1 MSTLRTTT
9 AANLASLGS
18 TSNAGDTYFETDN
31 NRIVVWSG
39 SGWTLYNYDAI
50 FAPFANAYSV
60 SFDGT
65 NDYLSNSDSGP
76 LYNWGANDHSI
87 SAWVKPDT
95 VAISGG
101 QTNPYQSRSIVS
113 RANVYFALYL
123 TRDGYPALYWFAGG
137 IKTLIATSTVS
148 TTAWTH
154 IVATWNANGCDI
166 YVNGTLENSNATQS
180 PADASSN
187 DSSFFIGKHS
197 IGTQDYYGGLIDEVA
212 VFGNELSSTQVSDIY
227 AGSRDL
233 STYATDNSLNLDN
246 WWRMGDSDSGTGT
259 TVTDLGSEGYDLSL
273 NNGPIFSTDA
283 PS

>member
-1 MSTLRTTT
+1 MSIEFTSDARPPSNIRLLPGGFIRPAFGELYGFDADADSSPT
-9 AANLASLGS
+9 A
-18 TSNAGDTYFETDN
+18 F
-31 NRIVVWSG
+31 
-39 SGWTLYNYDAI
+39 
-50 FAPFANAYSV
+50 PNAYSM

-65 NDYLSNSDSGP
+65 DDHLSNLESGP

-101 QTNPYQSRSIVS
+101 YTNPYQSRSIVS

-123 TRDGYPALYWFAGG
+123 TRDGYPALYWYDGAVR
-137 IKTLIATSTVS
+137 TLIATSTVS
-148 TTAWTH
+148 TTVWTH

-180 PADASSN
+180 PADASSSDN
-187 DSSFFIGKHS
+187 QFYIGKH
-197 IGTQDYYGGLIDEVA
+197 GFGFQNYYGGLIDEVA

-227 AGSRDL
+227 TGDGDL
-233 STYATDNSLNLDN
+233 STYATDNTLNLDN

-259 TVTDLGSEGYDLSL
+259 TVTDLGSEGYDLTVT
-273 NNGPIFSTDA
+273 NGASFDSDTPF
-283 PS
+283 